1 MTLHLTSMQV
11 IIMVKLQLTL
21 TDFKIRSQNLWFH
34 RLISTLSFSI
44 LAPIFVLSKLTCLV
58 TLLDCKLQVFKNS
71 PKLTI
76 SSILNELLSTQNV
89 NLARFARNVKC
100 DFFVIFKHRVDAIFI
115 ANVTTLT
122 KCCGMSQKQAKVCHW
137 CDLHFWPSETLH
149 LKISTCQKC
158 IFTFFGKS
166 TLNSRHFLRLK
177 NQSFFSGLQI

>member
-58 TLLDCKLQVFKNS
+58 TLLDCKLKVFKNS

-89 NLARFARNVKC
+89 NLARFARNVEC
-100 DFFVIFKHRVDAIFI
+100 DFFGNFQTLWSCTSICHSFHFYPKIHSDNSDVVSSLSIYSRLVD
-115 ANVTTLT
+115 
-122 KCCGMSQKQAKVCHW
+122 QR
-137 CDLHFWPSETLH
+137 ETWAL
-149 LKISTCQKC
+149 
-158 IFTFFGKS
+158 G
-166 TLNSRHFLRLK
+166 
-177 NQSFFSGLQI
+177 